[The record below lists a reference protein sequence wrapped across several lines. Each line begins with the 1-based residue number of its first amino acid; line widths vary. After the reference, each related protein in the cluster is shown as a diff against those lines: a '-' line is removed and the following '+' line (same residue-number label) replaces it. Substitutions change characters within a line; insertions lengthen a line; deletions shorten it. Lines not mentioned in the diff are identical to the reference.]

1 MATLREIRGRIAG
14 VKNIAKITSAM
25 KMVAAAKMR
34 KAQDAITSARPYA
47 QKLSDILSLLAANLE
62 ESIDPLLQQRE
73 EVNNIALIVV
83 SADRGLCGSFNSNIL
98 RGTSYHIKR
107 LKQDYPKANIH
118 LITVGKRACD
128 FFGRRSFTL
137 VERFPGIF
145 TKLDYLYAQDI
156 ARLAIEGFLAGQF
169 DKVELIYNEFKSV
182 VKQELVIRQFLPI
195 EPAQQPAADRAKPTA
210 YANATIDYIFE
221 PSRERVLSALL
232 PKHLNMQV
240 WRALLESN
248 ASEHAARMVAMDNAT
263 TNAKDLLRALQLN
276 YNKARQAAITKEL
289 LEIVGGAEALKNG

>member
-1 MATLREIRGRIAG
+1 MATLREIRGRISG

-34 KAQDAITSARPYA
+34 KAQEAITSARPYA

-62 ESIDPLLQQRE
+62 ESIDPLLQRRE
-73 EVNNIALIVV
+73 EVNNIALIVI

-98 RGTSYHIKR
+98 RGTGYHLKR
-107 LKQDYPKANIH
+107 LKQDYPRAAVH
-118 LITVGKRACD
+118 MITVGKRACD
-128 FFGRRSFTL
+128 FFGRRSTPL

-145 TKLDYLYAQDI
+145 TKLDYIYAQDI
-156 ARLAIEGFLAGQF
+156 AKIAIEGFLSGKF
-169 DKVELIYNEFKSV
+169 DRVEIIYNEFKSV
-182 VKQELVIRQFLPI
+182 VKQETVIRQFLPI
-195 EPAQQPAADRAKPTA
+195 EPAQQPVEKEKTKSRQ
-210 YANATIDYIFE
+210 ATIDYIFE

-263 TNAKDLLRALQLN
+263 TNAKDLLRTLQLN